1 VHETVSGKALDRA
14 MEIVRRPSSYTPEAV
29 AHIKR
34 LVRNATETPLSQG
47 LAHELETRS
56 ASRG

>member
-1 VHETVSGKALDRA
+1 MHETVSGEALDRA
-14 MEIVRRPSSYTPEAV
+14 MEIARRLSSYTPEAV
-29 AHIKR
+29 AHINR